1 MKTTLLYILVLGA
14 LIFGVW
20 FFFFKDHN
28 IFSGKDA
35 GFTIR
40 DTGAIGKIFL
50 ATHGGDAIKL
60 ERTDKGW
67 MIDGKFRAREAS
79 VVQLLQTLNAQ
90 QAQSPVPEKMHN
102 GIVNSMVG
110 GHIKV
115 ELYDR
120 NGGKMR
126 VFYVGGEAPG
136 GMGTYMLMEGG
147 SRPYIVQ
154 IPGFTGYLT
163 PRYMPTLN
171 DWRDRM
177 VFNLPGNEITKVIVH
192 YSMEP
197 LNSFTLTKDGDKVDV
212 QIDPSLMAGKE
223 LNAKRAMAYP
233 RFFQNLYA
241 EQVANG
247 VGGIREEISRMP
259 QRCSIVVE
267 GKNGYHQDVD
277 MYLMPL
283 NRRSKNLDKERSD
296 TLSYYD
302 ADRMYGV
309 ASNKQ
314 DTLIIQIQMFQR
326 LFRRGYEFYMHEEA
340 PQAAPDAM
348 K

>member
-14 LIFGVW
+14 LVFGVW
-20 FFFFKDHN
+20 FFFFKDSN

-40 DTGAIGKIFL
+40 DTASIGKIFL
-50 ATHGGDAIKL
+50 ATRGGESIKL
-60 ERTDKGW
+60 ERSDKGW
-67 MIDGKFRAREAS
+67 ILNGKYKAREAT
-79 VVQLLQTLNAQ
+79 VVQLMQTLNAQ
-90 QAQSPVPEKMHN
+90 QTQAPVPEKMHN
-102 GIVNSMVG
+102 NIVKSMSG
-110 GHIKV
+110 GNIKV

-120 NGGKMR
+120 NGGKMS
-126 VFYVGGEAPG
+126 VFYVGGEAPK

-171 DWRDRM
+171 DWRDRT
-177 VFNLPGNEITKVIVH
+177 VFNLPANDITKISVH
-192 YSMEP
+192 YGMEP
-197 LNSFTLTKDGDKVDV
+197 LNSFTLTKTGDKVEV
-212 QIDPSLMAGKE
+212 QTDPGVMQGKE
-223 LNAKRAMAYP
+223 LNVKRAMAYP

-247 VGGIREEISRMP
+247 IGGVREEISQMP
-259 QRCSIVVE
+259 QRCNIVVE
-267 GKNGYHQDVD
+267 GKNGYHQDID

-309 ASNKQ
+309 ANNKQ

-340 PQAAPDAM
+340 PQASPDAM